1 MSSIIEISIEEFK
14 SRQAQSQ
21 AIHFFDVR
29 EEWEFIENNIGAK
42 CMPLAEI
49 PSRIS
54 EIEHL
59 KNEEIIVHCQTG
71 KRAGQACKYLKS
83 QGFNHV
89 VSLCG
94 GIEAYQ
100 AD

>member
-1 MSSIIEISIEEFK
+1 MSSIVEISVEEFK
-14 SRQAQSQ
+14 SRQAQGQ
-21 AIHFFDVR
+21 NLNFFDVR
-29 EEWEFIENNIGAK
+29 EEWEHIENNIGAK
-42 CMPLAEI
+42 CLPLAEI
-49 PSRIS
+49 PTKLS

-71 KRAGQACKYLKS
+71 KRAGQACKYLS
-83 QGFNHV
+83 SLGFTKV
-89 VSLCG
+89 LSLCG